1 MTATLTHRLID
12 NWLTQDVIASVQKVC
27 LAGVGAGVIA
37 VTEGRKWFSALVRRG
52 EEEKARVSHR
62 AEEVIDGLQERLET
76 IQTDVVNDV
85 NKLEKAVQ
93 KFVTQEL
100 RRLDIPSR
108 KDIQHLARQVEA
120 LPSRVEEIIRLN
132 QAERTAML
140 KPGGKSEA
148 EPQPAPV
155 STAQSRHRDTRHDR
169 RDLEASP
176 DGE

>member
-1 MTATLTHRLID
+1 MAATVTHRLID
-12 NWLTQDVIASVQKVC
+12 NWLTQDIIAAVQQVC

-37 VTEGRKWFSALVRRG
+37 VTEARKWFSALVRRG

-108 KDIQHLARQVEA
+108 KDIQHLARQAEA
-120 LPSRVEEIIRLN
+120 LQQGVDEIIRLD
-132 QAERTAML
+132 QTERTAAV
-140 KPGGKSEA
+140 KK
-148 EPQPAPV
+148 
-155 STAQSRHRDTRHDR
+155 
-169 RDLEASP
+169 
-176 DGE
+176 